1 LCPSRPSTI
10 QFQSLDDVTVGSA
23 ATINISNINMSG
35 GMEDSN
41 RQDQDE
47 YANTS
52 GNNKASVESAP
63 KPKGQQF
70 VDIQALSNNKH
81 LRAKKKCKQHN
92 HLMKTPRPLQ
102 PIRQLQLMH
111 WPRPT
116 PMATTMNNAPS
127 FTNNPQG
134 SSTQQGIQQSDM
146 NASPLGFDLSSLT
159 TKIASTISASV
170 KEELEKKEKE
180 GRRYQ
185 ESFRD
190 GSII

>member
-134 SSTQQGIQQSDM
+134 SSTQQGIQQGNM

-159 TKIASTISASV
+159 TQIASTISASV
-170 KEELEKKEKE
+170 QGLKEELE
-180 GRRYQ
+180 
-185 ESFRD
+185 
-190 GSII
+190 